1 MIFDDQSL
9 GLKEMEGV
17 TTSRFGEV
25 ATKLR
30 GGVYII
36 YGLHIGIIQGLCKD
50 CIYAPRSQIW
60 FIFTPKFGGRFPF

>member
-30 GGVYII
+30 GGVYIWI
-36 YGLHIGIIQGLCKD
+36 
-50 CIYAPRSQIW
+50 A
-60 FIFTPKFGGRFPF
+60 

>member
-1 MIFDDQSL
+1 MFFWTQQGWGLASMIFDDQSL

-30 GGVYII
+30 GGVYIWI
-36 YGLHIGIIQGLCKD
+36 AYRDYTGIM
-50 CIYAPRSQIW
+50 
-60 FIFTPKFGGRFPF
+60 